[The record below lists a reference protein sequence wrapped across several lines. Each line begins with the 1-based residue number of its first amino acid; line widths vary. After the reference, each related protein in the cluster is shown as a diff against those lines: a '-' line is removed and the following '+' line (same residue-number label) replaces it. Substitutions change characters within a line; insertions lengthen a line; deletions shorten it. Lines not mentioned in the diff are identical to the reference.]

1 MRLLG
6 VLLILGL
13 LTGCDGMAR
22 SVNKTIYPAQSQRL
36 EQSRTPEGTRPCAQQ
51 LPPQC

>member
-6 VLLILGL
+6 VLLLLGL

-22 SVNKTIYPAQSQRL
+22 SVNKTIYPEQYRRLDQSQ
-36 EQSRTPEGTRPCAQQ
+36 STEGTRPCAQQ